1 MRRRVEETVKLTF
14 HGGVREIGGNKILLE
29 DRDARL
35 WLDMGQSFGFGGDY
49 FVDPYLNARGRFG
62 LRDYFALDLM
72 PKIRGLYSEDQL
84 APTDF
89 PWEQPAFSG
98 IAITHIHFDHINHL
112 QFVDPQIP
120 VFLGEG
126 TRIMLESWMTT
137 ARNMDFGDRTWKPF
151 RTGRAVAV
159 DGLEIEPIHVDHS
172 APAAYGFL
180 VHTSKG
186 TIAYTGDLRRHGPH
200 AQMTDDF
207 EAAAKKARPIALIT
221 EGTRVA
227 PSENRQQFSEAE
239 VATRATDV
247 VKGAPDKLV
256 LVTFYPRDVDRIKTF
271 HGVAAETGRELVLS
285 AKTAHLLVS
294 MKKDTRI
301 QVPDV
306 VRDPNILVYFRQLS
320 REDTWEKDLK
330 AKVAS
335 KAVDATYVNR
345 NQKDLMLQLDYYQL
359 PELVD
364 LKPVAG
370 SPFIHSKSEPF
381 DEEDITGEILGN
393 WVKWFRLQ
401 YVQLHASGHCSEA
414 EMRDLVRTINP
425 KVVLPVH
432 TQHPERFEQFGPKV
446 VQPTYRGTLEL

>member
-1 MRRRVEETVKLTF
+1 VKLTF

-35 WLDMGQSFGFGGDY
+35 WLDMGQSFGFGGDF

-84 APTDF
+84 QPTDL
-89 PWEQPAFSG
+89 PWEPPAFSG

-126 TRIMLESWMTT
+126 TRIMLESWATT
-137 ARNMDFGDRTWKPF
+137 ARNMDFGDRAWRPF

-180 VHTSKG
+180 IHTSKG

-227 PSENRQQFSEAE
+227 PSDERQQFSEAE
-239 VATRATDV
+239 VRSRAADV
-247 VKGAPDKLV
+247 VKGAADKLV

-271 HGVAAETGRELVLS
+271 HSVAAETGRELVLS
-285 AKTAHLLVS
+285 AKTAHLLWS

-306 VRDPNILVYFRQLS
+306 VRDPNILVYFRQLQK
-320 REDTWEKDLK
+320 EDVWEKDLK
-330 AKVAS
+330 AQVAS
-335 KAVDATYVNR
+335 KAVDATYVNKH
-345 NQKDLMLQLDYYQL
+345 QKDLMLQLDYYQL

-381 DEEDITGEILGN
+381 DEEDITGEILAN
-393 WVKWFRLQ
+393 WLKWFRLQ

-414 EMRDLVRTINP
+414 EMRDLVRTVNP

-432 TQHPERFEQFGPKV
+432 TQHPERFEAFGPKV